1 MDAATQSMAGDQSQ
15 HELLRGKVRNLAFLP
30 IVLMVGPVAAISRST
45 HGDMV
50 WAVAVAAVGMAALVI
65 NNLMTY
71 KYMLRTPLMRADR
84 GGFEYLGYGKRD
96 YRSVRIDEIVQAS
109 VTTSGRFPG
118 SSRLSVELRGGQVW
132 NMSLWGDDTSPARI
146 AAIRAF
152 LASEKI
158 SKLGAI

>member
-1 MDAATQSMAGDQSQ
+1 
-15 HELLRGKVRNLAFLP
+15 
-30 IVLMVGPVAAISRST
+30 
-45 HGDMV
+45 MV